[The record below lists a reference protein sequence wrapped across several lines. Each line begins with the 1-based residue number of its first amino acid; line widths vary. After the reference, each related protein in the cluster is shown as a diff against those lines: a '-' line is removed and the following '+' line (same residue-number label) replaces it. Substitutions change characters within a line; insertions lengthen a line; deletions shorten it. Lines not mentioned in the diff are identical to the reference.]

1 MGLQD
6 PLRLRP
12 VTSITEPVLV
22 VERNSTFQG
31 SVHVAGYVFCEALP
45 VVAISLV
52 LPDGR
57 KLPVSRMG
65 LPSPDLARR
74 YGRIAVS
81 CRFDERFLVGLE
93 TSQMLS
99 AAIEIGF
106 ADGSSHV
113 RPLASGDPND
123 ETFPL
128 IDRFFNEVRSHP
140 TGHLLEIGSR
150 NRTGT
155 MWRKGLP
162 PSWRYTGFD
171 ILEGEN
177 VDIVGDAHE
186 ASRFLPRQ
194 TFDAVMSFAVFEHLL
209 MPWKAVIEMNRVLR
223 KGAIGL
229 ILAPQTW
236 SLHEE
241 PCDYFRFSSHAWKA
255 LLNRATGFE
264 IIHAIDGARA
274 FIVARVHNAATEF
287 GEANTG
293 ALMSGVL
300 FRKTG
305 ETTLDWPVSMTDIAD
320 DLYPI

>member
-6 PLRLRP
+6 PVRLRP
-12 VTSITEPVLV
+12 MTSKTEPVLV

-31 SVHVAGYVFCEALP
+31 AVHVAGYVFCETLP
-45 VVAISLV
+45 VVAMSLV

-57 KLPVSRMG
+57 KLPISQMG
-65 LPSPDLARR
+65 LPSPDLARK
-74 YGRIAVS
+74 YGRAAAS
-81 CRFDERFLVGLE
+81 CRFGERFFVGLE
-93 TSQMLS
+93 TSQMLN
-99 AAIEIGF
+99 AAVEITL
-106 ADGSSHV
+106 ADASSRTH
-113 RPLASGDPND
+113 PLASGDPND
-123 ETFPL
+123 ATFLL

-150 NRTGT
+150 NRTGA
-155 MWRKGLP
+155 MWRNGLP

-194 TFDAVMSFAVFEHLL
+194 AFDAVMSFAVFEHLL
-209 MPWKAVIEMNRVLR
+209 MPWKAAIEMNKVLR
-223 KGAIGL
+223 KGALGL

-255 LLNRATGFE
+255 LLNKATGFE
-264 IIHAIDGARA
+264 IIEAVDGARA
-274 FIVARVHNAATEF
+274 YIVARVHNAVTEF
-287 GEANTG
+287 GEANMG

-320 DLYPI
+320 DLYPM